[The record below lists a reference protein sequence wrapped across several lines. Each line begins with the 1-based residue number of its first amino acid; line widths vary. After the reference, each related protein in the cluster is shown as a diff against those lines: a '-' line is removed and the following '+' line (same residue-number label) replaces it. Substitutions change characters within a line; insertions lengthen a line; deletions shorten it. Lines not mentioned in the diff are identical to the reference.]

1 MGDAGGCCDGDPY
14 LLRRLKRCEEAEEQA
29 LVCSAWSRRAA
40 YGLTHL
46 KRPCGGR
53 ALKDQGTTHPSPH
66 NCGTWPV
73 SPAHSSD
80 DMHACDC
87 AGHVTYHG
95 ATVHG
100 RCEATVR
107 WLSLALWLMPAWVW
121 RDIRSLFVFVE
132 SVTCR
137 WRQSKA
143 ITRQKFWAIAI
154 GVHTWTG
161 FRGSVA
167 SATCLQPWLILEAQQ
182 AQYWVDDMWWQTA
195 CRLRLTDATE
205 I

>member
-1 MGDAGGCCDGDPY
+1 MRNRTQDLQKKGSAFIMSSDHWTQVMWPSISGRMKVGDAGGCCDGDPY
-14 LLRRLKRCEEAEEQA
+14 LFRRLKRCEEAKEQA

-53 ALKDQGTTHPSPH
+53 ALTGQGTTHPSPH

-95 ATVHG
+95 ATVHE
-100 RCEATVR
+100 RCEAPAVAIVGAVANAR
-107 WLSLALWLMPAWVW
+107 LGLA
-121 RDIRSLFVFVE
+121 
-132 SVTCR
+132 
-137 WRQSKA
+137 
-143 ITRQKFWAIAI
+143 
-154 GVHTWTG
+154 
-161 FRGSVA
+161 
-167 SATCLQPWLILEAQQ
+167 
-182 AQYWVDDMWWQTA
+182 
-195 CRLRLTDATE
+195 
-205 I
+205 